1 MAQGQLR
8 ARRNME
14 GSCPR
19 LLLVSCVQRTPGR
32 SLGAG
37 VVVLPLLSDVSA
49 LLGDQLSQQDPD
61 IAGCSPGVGGNQKV
75 PSILTCKHSFL
86 LPTRNVAIDIFTLK
100 LSVLL

>member
-1 MAQGQLR
+1 M
-8 ARRNME
+8 
-14 GSCPR
+14 
-19 LLLVSCVQRTPGR
+19 
-32 SLGAG
+32 
-37 VVVLPLLSDVSA
+37 VVLPLLSDVSA

-61 IAGCSPGVGGNQKV
+61 IAGCPGVGGNQKV